1 MKYEQKDRGIR
12 NKATRIYTGMVDSFD
27 EAKKEAETEAMK
39 VMGWVFNGL

>member
-27 EAKKEAETEAMK
+27 EAIGNVTQAMK